1 MNYSRTLRFLFCAV
15 VILGFS
21 TGAFAQ
27 ATRTWVSGVGD
38 DVNPCSRTA
47 PCKTFA
53 GAISKTA
60 ANGEINCLDSGG
72 FGAVTITKSI
82 TIKCEG
88 CIGGILAANTSGVIV
103 NDSASGTPGT
113 AIVTLSGLD
122 IEGDFSGITGVRF
135 FSGATLHVHK
145 TQIRGFRQSGGG
157 GNGILIDPS
166 TGTRKIFVADSYITD
181 NGSLVTNAGML
192 IKPTAGASVNV
203 SLNNTQIESNTNG
216 IFMDGSGGA
225 GVCNLSV
232 KNSVLAGGT
241 FNGISV
247 SSTGGIFKALVSGTT
262 MHANNGNGATVA
274 GGSAT
279 LRLGDDTITNN
290 GTGVSASGG
299 GTLQSFKNN
308 MIGGNTADGTPITA
322 VPGGPL
328 N

>member
-15 VILGFS
+15 VVLGFS

-38 DVNPCSRTA
+38 DANPCSRTA

-60 ANGEINCLDSGG
+60 VNGEINCLDSGG
-72 FGAVTITKSI
+72 FGSVTITKSI

-88 CIGGILAANTSGVIV
+88 CIGGILAANTFGVTV
-103 NDSASGTPGT
+103 NDSGSATPNT

-122 IEGDFSGITGVRF
+122 IEGVGSGTNGIRF
-135 FSGATLHVHK
+135 LAGATLHVHK

-157 GNGILIDPS
+157 GNGMLIDPS
-166 TGTRKIFVADSYITD
+166 NGIKKIFVADSYITD
-181 NGSLVTNAGML
+181 CGSLNTNAGMV
-192 IKPTAGASVNV
+192 IKSTAGASVNV
-203 SLNNTQIESNTNG
+203 NINNTQMESNTSG

-225 GVCNLSV
+225 GACNLTV
-232 KNSVLAGGT
+232 KNSVLSGST
-241 FNGISV
+241 FNGIAISSV
-247 SSTGGIFKALVSGTT
+247 GGVFRALVSGTT
-262 MHANNGNGATVA
+262 MHANSIGAAVA

-279 LRLGDDTITNN
+279 LRLGDNTIAQNV
-290 GTGVSASGG
+290 TGVSASGG
-299 GTLQSFKNN
+299 GILQSFKNN
-308 MIGGNTADGTPITA
+308 MIGGNTTDGTPITA